1 MVQEFNRSRVRELTN
16 EIQKSLD
23 ELGSRLGIQ
32 ISLGSTTFSSDKFTT
47 KITARPQSKEG
58 VIMVSDCSHDR
69 ADHLANMN
77 GVSFSTHIIGSVW
90 KISGDAYKVEEIN
103 TKRPKYPVSLINLE
117 TNGRCKATW
126 NMLKVGKELVAPNVV
141 AWTTWLLTDPD
152 SDAVMER
159 DVEIFDAVEE
169 YFNLR
174 YSAEELDF
182 FYEPVNELDAMGKL
196 TEERCKELYNEFKEN
211 GLRDAAIVAGALVE
225 LDKALSSVSKKR
237 SRK

>member
-47 KITARPQSKEG
+47 KITARPQSEEG
-58 VIMVSDCSHDR
+58 VVMVSDSSHGR

-77 GVSFSTHIIGSVW
+77 GVSFSTHILGSIW
-90 KISGDAYKVEEIN
+90 KISGDAYRVEDIN

-117 TNGRCKATW
+117 TNRRCKATW
-126 NMLKVGKELVAPNVV
+126 GMLKVGKELVAPNEV
-141 AWTTWLLTDPD
+141 AWITWLLTDPD

-174 YSAEELDF
+174 YSAEELNF
-182 FYEPVNELDAMGKL
+182 FYEPVNELDAKGRL
-196 TEERCKELYNEFKEN
+196 TEQRCSDLYKEFKAN
-211 GLRDAAIVAGALVE
+211 GLAEAAKLAMSFWAL
-225 LDKALSSVSKKR
+225 DLSSKSKR